1 MSGCG
6 RVDTLYDVTSEHVQ
20 AGVEALLRRF
30 EMEPQHVLH
39 VRDLS
44 LQLFDGFAG
53 WHGLGHDDRL
63 VLEAAS
69 SLHDIGWSV
78 CEPTGRGH
86 HKESARLIREYGWP
100 GLSRLEVE
108 WIALTARY
116 HRKAIPS
123 GEHEDF
129 AALAASDQHRVKV
142 LAALLRV
149 GDALDRTHNQ
159 WVTSV
164 HVSLATAG
172 AEVWVTARNEVAK
185 ELEAAVRKGDLLA
198 ECFPGPLSYRRM
210 S

>member
-1 MSGCG
+1 MSA
-6 RVDTLYDVTSEHVQ
+6 VTSEQ
-20 AGVEALLRRF
+20 IRAGTGELLRRF

-44 LQLFDGFAG
+44 LQLFDGFDA
-53 WHGLGHDDRL
+53 WHRLGPEDRL

-86 HKESARLIREYGWP
+86 HKESARLIREHDWT
-100 GLSRLEVE
+100 GLTREEVE

-116 HRKAIPS
+116 HRKSIPS
-123 GEHEDF
+123 SEHGDF
-129 AALAASDQHRVKV
+129 AALSAFGQHRVRV

-164 HVSLATAG
+164 QVSLG
-172 AEVWVTARNEVAK
+172 ASGADVWVTARSDVAK
-185 ELEAAVRKGDLLA
+185 ELDAAVRKGDLLA
-198 ECFPGPLSYRRM
+198 QCYPGPLNYRRAA
-210 S
+210 